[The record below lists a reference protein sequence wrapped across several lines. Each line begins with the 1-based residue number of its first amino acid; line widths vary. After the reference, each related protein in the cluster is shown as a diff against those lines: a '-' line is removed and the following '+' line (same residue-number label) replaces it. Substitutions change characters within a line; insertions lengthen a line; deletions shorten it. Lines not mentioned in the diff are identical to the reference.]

1 MIEREQILEV
11 LKNYDK
17 ENIIIGAIGS
27 HSALDIADGAKVEGF
42 KT

>member
-17 ENIIIGAIGS
+17 GNIIIGAIGS
-27 HSALDIADGAKVEGF
+27 TLLWI
-42 KT
+42 